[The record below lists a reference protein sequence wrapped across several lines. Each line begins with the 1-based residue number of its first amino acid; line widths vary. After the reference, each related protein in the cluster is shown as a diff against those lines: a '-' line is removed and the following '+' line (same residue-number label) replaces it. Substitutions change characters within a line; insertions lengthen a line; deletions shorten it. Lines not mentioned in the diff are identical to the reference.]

1 MEELKKYK
9 LFIAGTI
16 FFALLI
22 LWINFG
28 MGEEE
33 ANKIELQKGQK
44 YTETGTK
51 DKATQLTEAYQD
63 DWNQNENKQKFLS
76 AAEKMIGIIEFQ
88 QDDPAPEKING
99 TKNNYISENTVA
111 IDRPVVLET
120 QSTLKKEEKTKL
132 MTTKNKSL
140 PKTEEIKEI
149 KTEEKAV
156 NENDYWVSVGERKA
170 ARSKKSAKVGYK
182 SAHIETLG
190 EKIKDGDKISIVIDE
205 AIQIGDEIFPEDSE
219 LFGTISFQKK
229 RGIIKISRIIKGS
242 NAMSCNI
249 DAYDMDGY
257 LGIALDIDIEQE
269 IASDGVD
276 EGINQAASYGGNAS
290 RIAASLVSGAAKKIK
305 ADPYVKIENK
315 RKIYLSVN

>member
-16 FFALLI
+16 FFVLLI

-33 ANKIELQKGQK
+33 GNKIELQKGQK
-44 YTETGTK
+44 YTESTSK
-51 DKATQLTEAYQD
+51 NKATQLTEAYED

-88 QDDPAPEKING
+88 DTQIVHENKS
-99 TKNNYISENTVA
+99 NYIAENTVA

-132 MTTKNKSL
+132 TTKKNKSL

-149 KTEEKAV
+149 KTEEKAS

-229 RGIIKISRIIKGS
+229 RGIIKISRIMKGS

-305 ADPYVKIENK
+305 SDPYVKIENK